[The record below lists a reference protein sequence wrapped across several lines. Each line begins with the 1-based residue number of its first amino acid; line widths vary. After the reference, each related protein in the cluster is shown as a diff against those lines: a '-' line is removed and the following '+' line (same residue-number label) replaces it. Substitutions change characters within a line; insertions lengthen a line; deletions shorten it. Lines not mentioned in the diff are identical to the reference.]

1 MLATRLFRGMR
12 TLTTRFMEGRSSR
25 KSVAIRR
32 TTAMVNLITKEEPDE
47 CARILKLGDQARDAR
62 DWVLAAQYYK
72 VAVSL
77 MPEAAAIHVQLGHC
91 LKEAADF
98 GGAERAYLRALE
110 LAPDDVDL
118 HLQLGHFYKLRG
130 DISTALRYYRSARSR
145 GSRDPHMLSYLA
157 TPGLATPLNSIAKNS
172 TANSETARPAETGYP
187 VFDFQ
192 FTSVSRPRREG
203 EVVVFSA
210 GVELDRVTK
219 EEFSYL
225 VQNCCLRFGCQVYSD
240 TSDSE
245 VIASERGAVSEDN
258 TSPTSLIATF
268 SLPSTFFID
277 RNWRLVSMNCVYDG
291 KFWFSDRGRQSTYA
305 VITVD
310 KPDRPDLFQY
320 YLENFNTNRR
330 T

>member
-1 MLATRLFRGMR
+1 
-12 TLTTRFMEGRSSR
+12 
-25 KSVAIRR
+25 
-32 TTAMVNLITKEEPDE
+32 MVDLITKEEPDE
-47 CARILKLGDQARDAR
+47 FALVLKLGDEARDAR
-62 DWVLAAQYYK
+62 DWVSAAHYYK
-72 VAVSL
+72 AAVSL
-77 MPEAAAIHVQLGHC
+77 MPDAAAIHVQLGHC

-98 GGAERAYLRALE
+98 EGAEGAYLRALE

-130 DISTALRYYRSARSR
+130 DRSTALRYYRSARSR

-172 TANSETARPAETGYP
+172 TTLSETVRPAETGYP

-192 FTSVSRPRREG
+192 FTSISHPRREG
-203 EVVVFSA
+203 EAVVFSA
-210 GVELDRVTK
+210 GVELDRLTK

-225 VQNCCLRFGCQVYSD
+225 AQTRSLRFGCQVYYN

-245 VIASERGAVSEDN
+245 IIASERGTVSEDN

-268 SLPSTFFID
+268 SLPMTFFID
-277 RNWRLVSMNCVYDG
+277 RKWRLVSMNCVYDG
-291 KFWFSDRGRQSTYA
+291 KFWFSDRGRPSTYA
-305 VITVD
+305 VIVIE
-310 KPDRPDLFQY
+310 KRDRPDLFQY

-330 T
+330 TRPVDTPGE